1 VSQSSIQN
9 HQLKIKSMSLNEY
22 FANLASDT
30 GANEFSLVLD
40 HAASWRMEIWPIS
53 GRKASFEDTK
63 FSSLQCDK
71 MPSRPERSYSG
82 GSFFESCIEEPKSM
96 SQQINGTID
105 CISKSTPEPMSEVL
119 YRKMTRRNSYDSAS
133 ANMTRSGTQG
143 TSIESSL
150 LLVMS
155 KESRW
160 RN

>member
-1 VSQSSIQN
+1 
-9 HQLKIKSMSLNEY
+9 MSLNEY

-40 HAASWRMEIWPIS
+40 HAASLRMEIRPIS

-71 MPSRPERSYSG
+71 MPSRPERSLSG
-82 GSFFESCIEEPKSM
+82 GIQRQNVCAAASFSESCIEESKSRRK
-96 SQQINGTID
+96 QINETI
-105 CISKSTPEPMSEVL
+105 EVL
-119 YRKMTRRNSYDSAS
+119 HHKLTRRNSCDSANINFS
-133 ANMTRSGTQG
+133 NVGHAAPRTRRM
-143 TSIESSL
+143 SIDSSPL
-150 LLVMS
+150 LMRT